1 MTSEARNE
9 GSLRRLV
16 RRWWYTAIVQ
26 DNAGTHSVF
35 YSTRRPIVGATCPG
49 IAAPNRII
57 TYRRDPAP
65 NAPVSGVEPA
75 APERTA

>member
-1 MTSEARNE
+1 MSAAKSNT
-9 GSLRRLV
+9 LRHLV

-26 DNAGTHSVF
+26 NNAGAHSVF

-65 NAPVSGVEPA
+65 NASGEGRNPA
-75 APERTA
+75 AKRIA

>member
-1 MTSEARNE
+1 MKSKTRKAA
-9 GSLRRLV
+9 GKASLDPLV

-26 DNAGTHSVF
+26 NNAGTHSVF

-49 IAAPNRII
+49 IAAPNRIV

-65 NAPVSGVEPA
+65 NAAHDGRRKETP
-75 APERTA
+75 